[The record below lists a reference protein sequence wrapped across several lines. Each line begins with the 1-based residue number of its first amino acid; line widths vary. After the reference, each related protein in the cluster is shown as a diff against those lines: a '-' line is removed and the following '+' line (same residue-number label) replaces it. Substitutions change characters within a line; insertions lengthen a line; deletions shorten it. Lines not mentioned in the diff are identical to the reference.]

1 VRLRV
6 IGIVAVPVLIGAAPF
21 VRAPAA
27 HAALSFTATAAAE
40 VAHETYVVKDA
51 PVSETIF
58 DGGSPSARALLDA
71 IGNSTAIAAAS
82 NPGEQITAMP
92 STARGLAPQLSA
104 LPDYPYFAV
113 SRAPATPKSSQEVG
127 PYSLEA
133 DSDADRS
140 AASAGGDTVH
150 QAGVVLAHA
159 SSLAETSTD
168 GRSITARATTL
179 ATGISVAEVEIGV
192 VQSVAQMISD
202 GKDHQP
208 TSQLVVTGLS
218 VAGVPLTLGPDGLSL
233 AGQKSPLPDDSPIA
247 KALSQQGIGLRY
259 LQPIIT
265 DDSVLAAGL
274 EITSR
279 YQPPAGAPF
288 GLTTQSL
295 TLGRSYVSLNS
306 SGSPATTDAAPPP
319 GVGPTVDTAGPTG
332 TGALPP
338 TDAAATPGVLPGVA
352 TTTTGPTAAT
362 RATVP
367 TVRVSPAALSA
378 RSADLNPA
386 LFWPFVVAGLGV
398 LLLGQLLRIRG
409 VRPS

>member
-1 VRLRV
+1 MRLRI
-6 IGIVAVPVLIGAAPF
+6 IGIVAVPVLIGAAPL
-21 VRAPAA
+21 VRAPDAR
-27 HAALSFTATAAAE
+27 AALSFTATAAAE

-82 NPGEQITAMP
+82 NPGEQITALP
-92 STARGLAPQLSA
+92 STARGLDPRLSA

-113 SRAPATPKSSQEVG
+113 SRAPATPKASQEVG
-127 PYSLEA
+127 PYLLEA

-140 AASAGGDTVH
+140 TASAGGDTIH
-150 QAGVVLAHA
+150 QAGVVLAQA

-168 GRSITARATTL
+168 GRSVTARAGTL
-179 ATGISVAEVEIGV
+179 ATGISVAAVQIGA
-192 VQSVAQMISD
+192 VQSLAQMVAD

-218 VAGVPLTLGPDGLSL
+218 VAGVPLAFGPDGLSL

-247 KALSQQGIGLRY
+247 KALKEQGIGLRY

-265 DDSVLAAGL
+265 ADSVLSAGV

-279 YQPPAGAPF
+279 YQPPNGSPF

-306 SGSPATTDAAPPP
+306 SGAPAAADAGSVPGMGPNADPAGVPGTGVPSTTDAAAAP
-319 GVGPTVDTAGPTG
+319 GVVPVAGSTSG
-332 TGALPP
+332 LTGA
-338 TDAAATPGVLPGVA
+338 G
-352 TTTTGPTAAT
+352 
-362 RATVP
+362 VP
-367 TVRVSPAALSA
+367 TVRVRARALSA
-378 RSADLNPA
+378 RSADLDLD
-386 LFWPFVVAGLGV
+386 LFPPFVVAGVGV
-398 LLLGQLLRIRG
+398 VLLGQLIRIRG
-409 VRPS
+409 VRQS

>member
-1 VRLRV
+1 VRLRI

-82 NPGEQITAMP
+82 NPGEQITALP

-113 SRAPATPKSSQEVG
+113 SRAPATPKASQEVG
-127 PYSLEA
+127 PYLLEA
-133 DSDADRS
+133 DSAADRS
-140 AASAGGDTVH
+140 TASAGGDTIH
-150 QAGVVLAHA
+150 QAGVVLARA

-168 GRSITARATTL
+168 GRSVTARATTL
-179 ATGISVAEVEIGV
+179 ATGISVAAVQIGA
-192 VQSVAQMISD
+192 VQSVAQLVSD
-202 GKDHQP
+202 GADHQP

-233 AGQKSPLPDDSPIA
+233 AGQKSPLPDDSPIV
-247 KALSQQGIGLRY
+247 KALQAQGIGLRY

-265 DDSVLAAGL
+265 DDSVLTAGL

-279 YQPPAGAPF
+279 YQPPAGSPF
-288 GLTTQSL
+288 GLATQSL

-306 SGSPATTDAAPPP
+306 SGSPATTGAGSLP
-319 GVGPTVDTAGPTG
+319 GLGPTVD
-332 TGALPP
+332 PP
-338 TDAAATPGVLPGVA
+338 DCPNPPRCPPR
-352 TTTTGPTAAT
+352 TT
-362 RATVP
+362 R
-367 TVRVSPAALSA
+367 
-378 RSADLNPA
+378 
-386 LFWPFVVAGLGV
+386 
-398 LLLGQLLRIRG
+398 
-409 VRPS
+409 